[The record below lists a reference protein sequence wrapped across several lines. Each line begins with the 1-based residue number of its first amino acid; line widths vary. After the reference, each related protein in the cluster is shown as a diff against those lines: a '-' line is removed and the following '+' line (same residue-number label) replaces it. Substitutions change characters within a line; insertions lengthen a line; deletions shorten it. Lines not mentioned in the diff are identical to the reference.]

1 MAINLSQHHHTD
13 WLCWLASDQSKN
25 AGVRDAD
32 MSQFAPFGTL
42 FRYFALRFAGWVCL
56 CLFGLVSI
64 ISLIQTIELVRRVSV
79 LTRTIPD
86 VNYVGMAA
94 LNIPNV
100 MHMILPFAVLT
111 GAILCFSSWNRSNEF
126 VAVRGFG
133 QSIWAALGP
142 ALFASFMVGM
152 AFITI
157 INPIGAVTSLAY
169 EARMAEIFGTDKND
183 LAVSDSGIWI
193 RDNLPDS
200 RLIFRGDTLDADSS
214 RILNP
219 IIFEFNETSN
229 LRRVIKAESSQ
240 LTKTGWMVE
249 NAISWQNNGEEK
261 MLGTIILPTGLG
273 SLNLQQ
279 SSLSPRAL
287 SIFQLPDFIL
297 SLEHAGIPAT
307 AHRMHLYQLLALPLM
322 MIGITMLAARAT
334 LTNSL
339 RGSRSRLFTRGVLL
353 ATVIFMF
360 TYFMQVMGA
369 SLRVPTIVAAWTP
382 AFAVFLI
389 GAIILARGD
398 EA

>member
-1 MAINLSQHHHTD
+1 
-13 WLCWLASDQSKN
+13 
-25 AGVRDAD
+25 

-64 ISLIQTIELVRRVSV
+64 ISLIQTIELARRVSV
-79 LTRTIPD
+79 LTRTVPD
-86 VNYVGMAA
+86 INYVGMAA

-111 GAILCFSSWNRSNEF
+111 GAMLCFSSWNRSNEF

-152 AFITI
+152 GFITV

-169 EARMAEIFGTDKND
+169 EAKMAEIFGTDKND
-183 LAVSDSGIWI
+183 LAVSESGIWI

-200 RLIFRGDTLDADSS
+200 RLIFRGETLDADTS

-219 IIFEFNETSN
+219 IIYEFNETSN
-229 LRRVIKAESSQ
+229 LRRVIKADSSQ
-240 LTKTGWMVE
+240 LTKNGWMVE
-249 NAISWQNNGEEK
+249 NAVSWRNNGSERI
-261 MLGTIILPTGLG
+261 LGNIILPTGLG
-273 SLNLQQ
+273 ALNLQR

-339 RGSRSRLFTRGVLL
+339 RGSRSRLFIRGVML
-353 ATVIFMF
+353 ATIIFIF

-382 AFAVFLI
+382 AFVVFLI

>member
-1 MAINLSQHHHTD
+1 MTQI
-13 WLCWLASDQSKN
+13 
-25 AGVRDAD
+25 
-32 MSQFAPFGTL
+32 APFGTL

-56 CLFGLVSI
+56 CLFGLVSV

-79 LTRTIPD
+79 LTRAVPD
-86 VNYVGMAA
+86 INYVGMAA

-100 MHMILPFAVLT
+100 MHMILPFAILT
-111 GAILCFSSWNRSNEF
+111 GAMLCFSSWNRSNEF

-133 QSIWAALGP
+133 QSVWAALGP
-142 ALFASFMVGM
+142 ALFASFTVGM
-152 AFITI
+152 IFITV

-169 EARMAEIFGTDKND
+169 EAKMAEIFGNDKNE
-183 LAVSDSGIWI
+183 LAVSGSGIWI

-200 RLIFRGDTLDADSS
+200 RLMFRGETLDADTS

-219 IIFEFNETSN
+219 IIYEFDEKSN
-229 LRRVIKAESSQ
+229 LRRVIKADSSQ
-240 LTKTGWMVE
+240 LTKNGWMVE
-249 NAISWQNNGEEK
+249 NAVSWHNNGSERI
-261 MLGTIILPTGLG
+261 LGNIILPTGLG
-273 SLNLQQ
+273 ALNLQR

-297 SLEHAGIPAT
+297 SLEHAGIPTT

-339 RGSRSRLFTRGVLL
+339 RGSRSRLFIRGVML

-369 SLRVPTIVAAWTP
+369 SLRVPTIIAAWTP

>member
-1 MAINLSQHHHTD
+1 
-13 WLCWLASDQSKN
+13 
-25 AGVRDAD
+25 

-86 VNYVGMAA
+86 INYFGMAA

-111 GAILCFSSWNRSNEF
+111 GAMLCFSSWNRSNEF

-142 ALFASFMVGM
+142 ALFGSFLVGM
-152 AFITI
+152 GFITV
-157 INPIGAVTSLAY
+157 INPIGAVTSVAY
-169 EARMAEIFGTDKND
+169 EAKMAEIFGTDKNN
-183 LAVSDSGIWI
+183 LVLSESGIWI
-193 RDNLPDS
+193 RDNLPDR
-200 RLIFRGDTLDADSS
+200 RLIFHGETLDAETS

-219 IIFEFNETSN
+219 IIYDFNETSN

-240 LTKTGWMVE
+240 LTKSGWMVE
-249 NAISWQNNGEEK
+249 NAVGWQKNGKEK
-261 MLGTIILPTGLG
+261 NLGNIILPTGLG
-273 SLNLQQ
+273 ALNLQR

-297 SLEHAGIPAT
+297 SLEHAGIPTT

-322 MIGITMLAARAT
+322 MIGITMLAARAS
-334 LTNSL
+334 LTNNI
-339 RGSRSRLFTRGVLL
+339 RGSRSRLFIRGVML
-353 ATVIFMF
+353 ATTIFIF

-369 SLRVPTIVAAWTP
+369 SLHVPTIVAAWTP